1 MSASSNQTRRHSAMQ
16 RKLKE
21 LLRFVDKADIQT
33 DSSSHQGL
41 NSLTHK
47 PLYSRPLKPI
57 QNEPQCK
64 DTEPTHKA
72 DGEKVTDGL
81 QSCTIDTNKPR
92 IQKRE
97 ELVTT
102 NLTGGLDRP
111 ELGKMRKAK
120 QDGCTESQ
128 TKKQDNSWFTHTNKA
143 GVTRSDRLHQGRCI
157 DKRPK
162 DLINRKCLSW
172 REAAKRHES
181 KLQQALR
188 KLPAREGPC
197 RERLGVFS
205 DVFDDVCNGSRAFGD
220 ILREIK
226 KEYDL
231 FVASLLTSQS
241 LLQDKSADLPVEA
254 STEGLE
260 LKEAASQM
268 FLLEQEAKRVLEE
281 NDRVRLEYEDVQL
294 KALVDQKEKES
305 CDTRRRDED
314 PFSGVMPC
322 ERSSVA
328 QVEAKR
334 QQVWK
339 VWGELKDLERDI
351 KEMMMSSVII
361 SALET
366 SIRDSEDEILNIA
379 ALNVRLQRANKD
391 LEQNISLV
399 LSNALISEETKAQIW
414 EDIWTTLK
422 GHNKDT

>member
-33 DSSSHQGL
+33 ESSSHRGL
-41 NSLTHK
+41 NTLTHK

-72 DGEKVTDGL
+72 DREKVTDGL

-92 IQKRE
+92 IQKLQ

-111 ELGKMRKAK
+111 ELGKMREAK

-143 GVTRSDRLHQGRCI
+143 GVTRSDRLRQGRCI

-172 REAAKRHES
+172 REAAKGHES
-181 KLQQALR
+181 KLQQ
-188 KLPAREGPC
+188 
-197 RERLGVFS
+197 
-205 DVFDDVCNGSRAFGD
+205 
-220 ILREIK
+220 

-294 KALVDQKEKES
+294 KALVDQKDKES

-314 PFSGVMPC
+314 TFSGVMPC

-379 ALNVRLQRANKD
+379 ASNVRLQRANKD

-399 LSNALISEETKAQIW
+399 LSNALISEETKAYVLSSSCFAGRMI
-414 EDIWTTLK
+414 EE
-422 GHNKDT
+422 